1 MDPSDGSCTPTPRG
15 PRTRTR
21 KQITLNPSPPGRS
34 ILDYSIVGCFVLI
47 FLLVLLL
54 LDAYEYVTV
63 PGASSL
69 RAGGRGRTIDS
80 NVVVSARDQGAIME
94 AMTASASKEDLEEAK
109 RDIDAAKDILAKT
122 RAEVEIVVGKV
133 DDHLKEVKTAEAA
146 KSDEKPVTVVE
157 TPKEAMQKEVKKE
170 ELVEAMVEKELGI
183 DKWCG
188 TCIWNNF
195 AKCDRRKEWLMAKY
209 KITEVVAKEG
219 LKEFCFKK

>member
-1 MDPSDGSCTPTPRG
+1 
-15 PRTRTR
+15 
-21 KQITLNPSPPGRS
+21 
-34 ILDYSIVGCFVLI
+34 VGCFVLI

-80 NVVVSARDQGAIME
+80 NVVVSAREQGAIME